1 MMIKSTLIFTTIFC
15 LISVFFYAQEAKI
28 IYKAQL
34 TEPYANQIEKDKKRN
49 PHVVHIID
57 QMYKYEKQ
65 IDTYSIDFELKYSEN
80 KSYMS
85 LVPSDTM
92 GISIW
97 DYDSGEFKFSL
108 VMKDDL
114 VVKDFTTDS
123 ISVSRFRNASYC
135 VRGAMPEFDWII
147 SSEHK
152 EILCFPCIKATSTY
166 QGKEVVAW
174 FTPSIPIPDGPLEY
188 QGLPGLILELSTWD
202 NVTTYKAIKVKV
214 DDFANALNE
223 QSTEF
228 QCKENRDLIEVS
240 SLDEQWQTE
249 KQIKTQNRRKHAN
262 PKK

>member
-1 MMIKSTLIFTTIFC
+1 MFLYCNCISTLY
-15 LISVFFYAQEAKI
+15 SQDVKV
-28 IYKAQL
+28 IYKSKA
-34 TEPYANQIEKDKKRN
+34 TEPFAKQMEEDKKRN
-49 PHVVHIID
+49 PHAVHILN
-57 QMYKYEKQ
+57 QMYRYEKQ
-65 IDTYSIDFELKYSEN
+65 IDAYSIDFELIHSNN

-85 LVPSDTM
+85 RVPSDTM

-97 DYDSGEFKFSL
+97 DYESGEFKFSRI
-108 VMKDDL
+108 MKDDR
-114 VVKDFTTDS
+114 VMKDFTTDS